1 MKNVVVIGG
10 GVAGMES
17 SAQLADMGYQVTL
30 VEKESKLGGHVDQW
44 DFLFP
49 NHRPAREIIDSLK
62 QRLNYKVEVK
72 LGTEVESIQRD
83 NGQFALKLN
92 STEVLHT
99 DALLLASGFDLFPAQ
114 KKEEYGY
121 GIYNHV
127 ITAAD
132 LEEIFRSGKLRKVLS
147 GNTHR
152 IGIVHCVGSRDEKVG
167 NEYCSKVCCV
177 TGVKQAIRLRE
188 ALPEYEIFNF
198 YMDLRMFGR
207 YFEDLYREAQERWGV
222 QFVRG
227 RVSEASED
235 VKGNVVVKVED
246 TLAGRPMKISLDML
260 ILLTGFVPSKGT
272 TRLGSMLDLEFG
284 NDRFLKPADEHLL
297 RNHTDKEGVFLAGAC
312 TGPRSIAETITD
324 ARAAVLEIA
333 AFFRGKVNVNE

>member
-17 SAQLADMGYQVTL
+17 SAQLADMGFNVTL
-30 VEKESKLGGHVDQW
+30 VEKEGKLGGHVDQW

-49 NHRPAREIIDSLK
+49 NHKPAREIIDSLK

-72 LGTEVESIQRD
+72 LATEVNSIIRNNKHFDIQLS
-83 NGQFALKLN
+83 N
-92 STEVLHT
+92 TEVLQG
-99 DALLLASGFDLFPAQ
+99 DALLISSGFDLFEAN
-114 KKEEYGY
+114 KKEEYGH

-127 ITAAD
+127 ITAAE
-132 LEEIFRSGKLRKVLS
+132 LEELFREKTLRGNLT
-147 GNTHR
+147 GNTRR

-188 ALPEYEIFNF
+188 ALPEYEVFNF

-207 YFEDLYREAQERWGV
+207 YFEDLYREAQEKWGV
-222 QFVRG
+222 QFIRG

-235 VKGNVVVKVED
+235 INGNVVIKVED
-246 TLAGRPMKISLDML
+246 TLAGRPMKISVDLMV
-260 ILLTGFVPSKGT
+260 LLTGFVSSKGT
-272 TRLGSMLDLEFG
+272 KKMGDMLQLEFG

-297 RNHTDKEGVFLAGAC
+297 RNHSNKDGVFLAGAC
-312 TGPRSIAETITD
+312 TGPRSIGETITD
-324 ARAAVLEIA
+324 ARAAALEIA
-333 AFFRGKVNVNE
+333 AFFRNMEEVHE

>member
-1 MKNVVVIGG
+1 
-10 GVAGMES
+10 MES
-17 SAQLADMGYQVTL
+17 SAQLAAMGYQVTL
-30 VEKESKLGGHVDQW
+30 VEKEGNLGGHVDQW

-62 QRLNYKVEVK
+62 QRLNYKVNVK
-72 LGTEVESIQRD
+72 LGTEVNTVTMD
-83 NGQFALKLN
+83 KGQFAVRL
-92 STEVLHT
+92 SDSDILHG
-99 DALLLASGFDLFPAQ
+99 DALLLSSGFDLFDAHR
-114 KKEEYGY
+114 KEEYGY

-132 LEEIFRSGKLRKVLS
+132 LEELFRTNRLKQSLSGKT
-147 GNTHR
+147 GR

-188 ALPEYEIFNF
+188 ALPDHEVFNF

-207 YFEDLYREAQERWGV
+207 YFEDLYREAQEKWGV

-235 VKGNVVVKVED
+235 INGNVVVRVED
-246 TLAGRPMKISLDML
+246 TLAGRPMRMSLDL
-260 ILLTGFVPSKGT
+260 LVLLTGFVPSKGT
-272 TRLGSMLDLEFG
+272 SQLGNMMGLEFG

-297 RNHTDKEGVFLAGAC
+297 RNHSNIDGVFLAGAC
-312 TGPRSIAETITD
+312 SGPRSIAETITD
-324 ARAAVLEIA
+324 ARAAALEIA
-333 AFFRGKVNVNE
+333 AFFREKEEVHE